1 MAEIKEALVPDI
13 GDYSDVP
20 VIEVL
25 VSVGDTVSKD
35 QSLVTLESDKATMEV
50 RSSVAGVVKEI
61 KVKVGDSLSQGALV
75 ALIEVADAGAAAAK
89 PAAAAAPAAPAKAAP
104 AAAPAPAAKAE
115 SAAPAASSDGG
126 GLIEARVPDIGDY
139 TDIPVIEVLVAV
151 GDTVAKDQSLVTLES
166 DKATMEVPSSAAGV
180 VKELKVKVGDTLSQG
195 NVVAIIAAADGGAG
209 AAQSPAKPTTDT
221 AETAGKV
228 EPVAV
233 PAEPDKLAQREIAQ
247 VQGARPGSRHA
258 GSAGRPA
265 VRRQPEQPAGDLRC
279 RQRAAVQG
287 AVRQPGGARVRT
299 RTGRGPESA
308 QGQRKGRPHHP

>member
-50 RSSVAGVVKEI
+50 PSSVSGVIKEI
-61 KVKVGDSLSQGALV
+61 RVKVGDSLSQGALV
-75 ALIEVADAGAAAAK
+75 ALIEVADAGAEAAK
-89 PAAAAAPAAPAKAAP
+89 PAAAAPAAPAKAAP

-115 SAAPAASSDGG
+115 AATPAASSNG

-195 NVVAIIAAADGGAG
+195 NVVAIIAASDGGAG

-233 PAEPDKLAQREIAQ
+233 SAVPDKLAQREIAQ
-247 VQGARPGSRHA
+247 VQG
-258 GSAGRPA
+258 
-265 VRRQPEQPAGDLRC
+265 
-279 RQRAAVQG
+279 
-287 AVRQPGGARVRT
+287 
-299 RTGRGPESA
+299 
-308 QGQRKGRPHHP
+308 

>member
-50 RSSVAGVVKEI
+50 PSSVSGVVKEI

-75 ALIEVADAGAAAAK
+75 ALIEVADAGAETAAA
-89 PAAAAAPAAPAKAAP
+89 PAAAPAAPAKAAP

-115 SAAPAASSDGG
+115 PAAPAASSEG
-126 GLIEARVPDIGDY
+126 GLVEALVPDIGDY

-195 NVVAIIAAADGGAG
+195 NVVAIIAASDGGAG

-228 EPVAV
+228 EP
-233 PAEPDKLAQREIAQ
+233 
-247 VQGARPGSRHA
+247 
-258 GSAGRPA
+258 
-265 VRRQPEQPAGDLRC
+265 
-279 RQRAAVQG
+279 
-287 AVRQPGGARVRT
+287 
-299 RTGRGPESA
+299 
-308 QGQRKGRPHHP
+308 